1 MVVQLLLWLIAGFLA
16 LVTLF
21 MILPVRVA
29 MSLQNDP
36 ANRATVLVRPF
47 GGISPQIEVY
57 DSSRKSKSKSKSKA
71 TDARKSAQREKSA
84 GKMRARDNFVTEV
97 VVLVRRVLCAI
108 HIEVLRVDADFG
120 LGDPAD
126 TGQLFGHFCPLIY
139 TSGGHVNLRPDFGE
153 ACLRGNI
160 IAQFRVIP
168 VALIWPFVGFGWRVF
183 GPFR

>member
-47 GGISPQIEVY
+47 GGVSPQIAVY
-57 DSSRKSKSKSKSKA
+57 DSSRKSKPKA
-71 TDARKSAQREKSA
+71 AVTRKRAQRKKSA
-84 GKMRARDNFVTEV
+84 GKMRARGNFVTEI
-97 VVLVRRVLCAI
+97 VVLVRRVLRAI

-126 TGQLFGHFCPLIY
+126 TGQLFGQICPLIY
-139 TSGGHVNLRPDFGE
+139 ASGGHVNLRPDFGE

-168 VALIWPFVGFGWRVF
+168 VALIWPFIGFGWQVF